1 MPKQMMQQIPQFM
14 NKKNLWK
21 IGGGDLG
28 LSIQSH
34 LHLLFASPLPINS
47 KCRKKNHRYC
57 YYLLQTKLH
66 WKCSTLCPFYLP
78 YLFSKFNFNRHF
90 FLFIFPREEPLRTAI
105 EGTYWQK
112 CLSVWCIWRGLTLFS
127 NHYSDS
133 HKMFPTCSITSHSYL
148 E

>member
-66 WKCSTLCPFYLP
+66 
-78 YLFSKFNFNRHF
+78 
-90 FLFIFPREEPLRTAI
+90 
-105 EGTYWQK
+105 
-112 CLSVWCIWRGLTLFS
+112 
-127 NHYSDS
+127 
-133 HKMFPTCSITSHSYL
+133 
-148 E
+148 